1 MKKKGKRPNILKKIL
16 DSQYYDHHESS
27 QEKHSKRLPVD
38 EEVDRLKSNSP
49 GTY

>member
-1 MKKKGKRPNILKKIL
+1 MKKKEKKPNVLKKIL

-27 QEKHSKRLPVD
+27 QEKRSKRLPVD